1 MHNTGNNNIKI
12 GFTNGCYDI
21 LHYGHLQL
29 LNFLKLN
36 CDVVLVGIDS
46 DRRVKEN
53 KGPDRPIN
61 NAAERAYALESLKS
75 VDDVFIFDS
84 EQELRNLVR
93 DLEVDL
99 MVVGSD
105 YKNKEVVGS
114 EHAKNLIFFEKIDGY
129 STTKTLQ
136 SLIDRG

>member
-1 MHNTGNNNIKI
+1 MQNSGNEIKI

-29 LNFLKLN
+29 INFLKLN
-36 CDVVLVGIDS
+36 CDVVLVAIDS

-53 KGPDRPIN
+53 KGSDRPVN
-61 NAAERAYALESLKS
+61 NQIERAYMLESIEA
-75 VDDVFIFDS
+75 VDDVFVFDS
-84 EQELRNLVR
+84 DEELRNLVR

-105 YKNKEVVGS
+105 YKHREVIGA
-114 EHAKNLIFFEKIDGY
+114 EHAMNLIFFEKVDGY
-129 STTKTLQ
+129 STTKILQ
-136 SLIDRG
+136 SITSRR

>member
-1 MHNTGNNNIKI
+1 MQNSGKQDNIKI

-29 LNFLKLN
+29 INFLKLN
-36 CDVVLVGIDS
+36 CDVVLVAIDS

-61 NAAERAYALESLKS
+61 NQIERAYMLEGIEA
-75 VDDVFIFDS
+75 VDDVFVFDS
-84 EQELRNLVR
+84 DEELRNLVK

-105 YKNKEVVGS
+105 YKNREVIGS
-114 EHAKNLIFFEKIDGY
+114 EHAKHTIFFEKIDGY
-129 STTKTLQ
+129 STTKILQ
-136 SLIDRG
+136 SITSR